1 MDVIWSPMRM
11 LQTLQL
17 LLPQLLSL
25 SLGIPPGRL
34 CSSPVPGPL
43 QLPLAQ
49 LGLPVTLGL
58 FQSALPLLV

>member
-1 MDVIWSPMRM
+1 MVLSWSPMRM

-25 SLGIPPGRL
+25 SLGISPGRL
-34 CSSPVPGPL
+34 CSSPVLGPL
-43 QLPLAQ
+43 QLPLTQ

-58 FQSALPLLV
+58 F